1 MTEPRGIGDYN
12 KSPNTPFIRV
22 PEEQEQGEAEK
33 VPEEIMAKNFLN
45 LTTGIT
51 LPSQE
56 GKQTLKMINPN
67 KSTPGHIIIKLLK
80 NQDKEKCLKN

>member
-1 MTEPRGIGDYN
+1 MWTLTKDLTPLSSEFQ
-12 KSPNTPFIRV
+12 KSRNRMRLK
-22 PEEQEQGEAEK
+22 K

-56 GKQTLKMINPN
+56 SKQTLNMINPN

-80 NQDKEKCLKN
+80 N

>member
-1 MTEPRGIGDYN
+1 MDSHKR
-12 KSPNTPFIRV
+12 SNTPFVRV
-22 PEEQEQGEAEK
+22 PQEWEWGEAEK
-33 VPEEIMAKNFLN
+33 VPEGIMAKNFLN

-56 GKQTLKMINPN
+56 GKQTLNMINPS

-80 NQDKEKCLKN
+80 N